1 MADKIQLA
9 NFGSPIVNEPE
20 YFTINDQVIMVKKT
34 IPYEEVLDMIQW
46 MVNVILDDR
55 TFVSG
60 PLYQIGFDFGILKY
74 FTNIA
79 INDFSD
85 PTYDIKT
92 IYEDYDIIK
101 GNRIIDEVINKIDVD
116 QLSFVK
122 TTLVRTIK
130 SLIDY
135 RNSAQGIIDALGVQA
150 SQQTTAIDSALK
162 EFQDPD
168 KMQQVKKIMQLA
180 EDLNLNK

>member
-74 FTNIA
+74 FTN
-79 INDFSD
+79 N
-85 PTYDIKT
+85 TY
-92 IYEDYDIIK
+92 
-101 GNRIIDEVINKIDVD
+101 
-116 QLSFVK
+116 
-122 TTLVRTIK
+122 
-130 SLIDY
+130 
-135 RNSAQGIIDALGVQA
+135 
-150 SQQTTAIDSALK
+150 
-162 EFQDPD
+162 
-168 KMQQVKKIMQLA
+168 
-180 EDLNLNK
+180 